1 MQVIDFSEINERVG
15 LKVVQEGFFLIY
27 MGENSDFEG
36 KISEINKR
44 VGPNKVVKQGTNT
57 IGQNLEKVNSKTT
70 ITNLL

>member
-1 MQVIDFSEINERVG
+1 
-15 LKVVQEGFFLIY
+15 